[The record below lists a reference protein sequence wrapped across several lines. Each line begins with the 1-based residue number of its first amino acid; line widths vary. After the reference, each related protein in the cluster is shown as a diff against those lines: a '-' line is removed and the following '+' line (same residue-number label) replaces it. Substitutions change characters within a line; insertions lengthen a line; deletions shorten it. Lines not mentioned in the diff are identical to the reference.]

1 MGEHQGQPGG
11 KGSERKAR
19 AGALTVVS
27 STVVSS
33 EKKGLSRVSRKRRGS
48 KEPLDE

>member
-11 KGSERKAR
+11 RGSGRKAR
-19 AGALTVVS
+19 AGALI
-27 STVVSS
+27 VVSS
-33 EKKGLSRVSRKRRGS
+33 EKKGLGRVSRKRRGS

>member
-1 MGEHQGQPGG
+1 MGEHQAQPGG
-11 KGSERKAR
+11 RGSGRKAR

-27 STVVSS
+27 S
-33 EKKGLSRVSRKRRGS
+33 ERKGLSRVSRKRRGS